1 MKSIEELLK
10 NLARPEVV
18 EFGLVTNRLPS
29 VNIGGKFEPVDD
41 EAPTTEAV
49 LRMLVVMGGSRH
61 VDSLTDKPAQWTTR
75 LDGVGVI
82 SVAAIVRQDVVQA
95 RFTVARRDPVRSQPK
110 AEPLT
115 PSVEAPKPAP
125 VKVETP
131 KPAPAKAEPT
141 PFDISKL
148 PPMRPPMPT
157 QDGPPPAR
165 TESDAA
171 TAARLA
177 ARANA
182 SIMQTQPGTG
192 EPVVLART
200 KATEPSAAPLTPI
213 AVESREPEVVE
224 VSFVDIPLEE
234 LDALD
239 DDGSEATTDPPPP
252 HYNTV
257 PVPPMPDAPADAMP
271 AADEWE
277 EDDDDEPT
285 LQTAAPPVSP
295 PVSPSLLPA
304 APTHPPAPLASVPSA
319 PSSDPKPKP
328 ARKAAPSASDIE
340 QPPSAVR
347 AVSAPVPRVDVEP
360 GDGDGAD
367 VEITQSLKGSP
378 PPEGVESSGVRSP
391 AEIPENDRPRGD
403 GPLDSFLA
411 LAVGA
416 GASDLH
422 IVSGRPLL
430 LRLGGDLVP
439 RTRTI
444 TTEHVERLTRDLV
457 PAAARGQLDLEG
469 CCQFALER
477 APHGRFR
484 VHVSKHRGG
493 FKITM
498 RIVPREVPSLAA
510 LGLPE
515 ALASLA
521 RLHRGLVLVTGPVGH
536 GKTTTVASLVDVLNR
551 ESARHILTIEDPIEF
566 VHSGK
571 RSIVTQRE
579 VSTHARSRAAAL
591 AASLHEDVD
600 VLALGEISDLA
611 SARHAIAA
619 ADNGTL
625 VLATVTCLDAGAAV
639 DRIVDYFPVEER
651 AEARARLAGTL
662 RLVVGQRLVPGIE
675 RTRMHVAIEVLP
687 SSMALYQLVRSGET
701 ARIASLESRGRS
713 AFVPKLEESLTELVR
728 AKKVSL
734 EAARAFAILPDESP
748 EAASGLE
755 RMG

>member
-49 LRMLVVMGGSRH
+49 LRMLVIMGGSRH

-82 SVAAIVRQDVVQA
+82 SVAAIVRQQVVQA
-95 RFTVARRDPVRSQPK
+95 RFTVARRDPVRAQSSPVGELPR
-110 AEPLT
+110 AE
-115 PSVEAPKPAP
+115 S
-125 VKVETP
+125 P
-131 KPAPAKAEPT
+131 KPAPAKAESPK
-141 PFDISKL
+141 PAPVKAGAPQPDIANL
-148 PPMRPPMPT
+148 PPMRPPMAT
-157 QDGPPPAR
+157 QDGPPPER
-165 TESDAA
+165 IGTEAA
-171 TAARLA
+171 VAARLA
-177 ARANA
+177 ARSNA

-192 EPVVLART
+192 DAVIAPRT
-200 KATEPSAAPLTPI
+200 KTTEPSAMPLTPI
-213 AVESREPEVVE
+213 AVSSREPEVVE
-224 VSFVDIPLEE
+224 VSFVDVPLAE
-234 LDALD
+234 LDEFD
-239 DDGSEATTDPPPP
+239 ESEPETTEHPLLHP
-252 HYNTV
+252 HTV
-257 PVPPMPDAPADAMP
+257 PAPPMPDAPADAMP

-295 PVSPSLLPA
+295 SVLPA
-304 APTHPPAPLASVPSA
+304 APSSPPAALASVPA
-319 PSSDPKPKP
+319 TPSSDPKPKP
-328 ARKAAPSASDIE
+328 ARKSASSVSDAE

-360 GDGDGAD
+360 GDDDSD
-367 VEITQSLKGSP
+367 VEITQSLKGSLP
-378 PPEGVESSGVRSP
+378 GEGVEQSGIRSP
-391 AEIPENDRPRGD
+391 ADVPENDRPRGD
-403 GPLDSFLA
+403 GPLESFLA
-411 LAVGA
+411 LAVSA

-430 LRLGGDLVP
+430 LRLGGDLVA

-444 TTEHVERLTRDLV
+444 TTEHVERLTRELV
-457 PAAARGQLDLEG
+457 PAALREKLDVEG
-469 CCQFALER
+469 SCQFALER
-477 APHGRFR
+477 GPQGRFR

-493 FKITM
+493 FKVTM
-498 RIVPREVPSLAA
+498 RIVPREVPSLSA

-536 GKTTTVASLVDVLNR
+536 GKTTTIASLVDVLNR
-551 ESARHILTIEDPIEF
+551 ESARHILTIEEPIEF
-566 VHSGK
+566 VHTGK

-579 VSTHARSRAAAL
+579 VPTHAPSRAAAL
-591 AASLHEDVD
+591 LASLHEDVD
-600 VLALGEISDLA
+600 VLVPGEISDLA

-625 VLATVTCLDAGAAV
+625 VLATVTCLDAGSAV
-639 DRIVDYFPVEER
+639 DRIVDFFPVDER

-662 RLVVGQRLVPGIE
+662 RLVVGQRLVPGVD
-675 RTRMHVAIEVLP
+675 RLRMHVAIEVLP
-687 SSMALYQLVRSGET
+687 SSMALYQLVRNGET
-701 ARIASLESRGRS
+701 SRIASLESRGRS
-713 AFVPKLEESLTELVR
+713 AFVPKLEESLFELVR
-728 AKKVSL
+728 TQKVSL
-734 EAARAFAILPDESP
+734 EAARAFADLPEEST
-748 EAASGLE
+748 EEASGLE